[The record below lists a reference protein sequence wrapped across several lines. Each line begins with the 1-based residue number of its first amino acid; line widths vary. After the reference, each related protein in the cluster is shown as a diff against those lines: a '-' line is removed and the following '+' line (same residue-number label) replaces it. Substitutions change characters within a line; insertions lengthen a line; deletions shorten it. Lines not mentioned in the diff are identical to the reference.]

1 MHFFRNKFKGC
12 LLRSLVVSGLL
23 AISIPGWAGFS
34 IDDGRLLDGNG
45 MPFVM
50 RGVNHAHTWYPGR
63 TQQALS
69 HIADAGAN
77 TVRVVLATGGR
88 WSRNNGADVA
98 QVIAQCKVNAL
109 VCVLEVHDATGWGE
123 DAAAIHISEAA
134 EYWVSPDIV
143 EALSG
148 QEDYV
153 LINIANEPFGN
164 SVSESNYVDG
174 TTSAIQRIRD
184 AGLTHTIVVDA
195 SSWGQDWENHMRANA
210 PQIFAADPLAN
221 VLFSVHMYQVYG
233 DHNTVASYMQ
243 DFEDMG
249 LPLIVGE
256 FGHEHQGQPVD
267 EDSILAEAQARG
279 IGYLG
284 WSWSGNTEPYLDMAL
299 NWDPNNLSGWGERLF
314 NGENGIVE
322 TAQCASVFEGCSGSS
337 SGGAS
342 SSSSGSSSSSSSSS
356 SGSSSSGGSS
366 SGSSS
371 SGSSSGGSSSSSGGR
386 NGMYTCKIDSVSDWG
401 NGFVVNVTVRNETD
415 GSADSWRADLIFPHS
430 VTVTN
435 AWNINMDSTEGQ
447 VISGRSV
454 SYNGK
459 LGSFESTTYGLQGS
473 PGNVGIP
480 GCGAFPTQP

>member
-1 MHFFRNKFKGC
+1 M
-12 LLRSLVVSGLL
+12 SGLL
-23 AISIPGWAGFS
+23 VISIPGWAGFS

-45 MPFVM
+45 TPFVM

-63 TQQALS
+63 TAQALTD
-69 HIADAGAN
+69 IANAGAN
-77 TVRVVLATGGR
+77 TVRVVLASGGR
-88 WSRNNGADVA
+88 WNRNSGADVA
-98 QVIAQCKVNAL
+98 QVIAQCKANTL

-143 EALSG
+143 EAISG

-195 SSWGQDWENHMRANA
+195 SSWGQDWENYMRANA

-221 VLFSVHMYQVYG
+221 VLFSVHMYQIYG

-267 EDSILAEAQARG
+267 EDSILAEAQTRG

-299 NWDPNNLSGWGERLF
+299 NWDPNNLSAWGERLF
-314 NGENGIVE
+314 NGENGIAE
-322 TAQCASVFEGCSGSS
+322 TAQCTSVFEACAGSS
-337 SGGAS
+337 SGG
-342 SSSSGSSSSSSSSS
+342 SSSSSSSS
-356 SGSSSSGGSS
+356 SGSSSGSS
-366 SGSSS
+366 SSSSS
-371 SGSSSGGSSSSSGGR
+371 SGSSSGGSSSSSGG
-386 NGMYTCKIDSVSDWG
+386 NDYEDITVNCVVESVNDWG
-401 NGFVVNVTVRNETD
+401 AGFVSNVTIKNQGNVAIDRWEI
-415 GSADSWRADLIFPHS
+415 DLHFPHE
-430 VTVTN
+430 VTITN
-435 AWNINMDSTEGQ
+435 AWNINMSSVTGTT
-447 VISGRSV
+447 VSGSSM
-454 SYNGK
+454 SYNSQIDS
-459 LGSFESTTYGLQGS
+459 LQNVSFGMQGVA
-473 PGNVGIP
+473 GNVGTP
-480 GCGAFPTQP
+480 GCSLRFTR